1 MEESLFNGCYNNRTS
16 CVKNDF
22 DEEVTNIISIVTYP
36 DNADCPVAGVP
47 PVLQLLHGEGV
58 LSQVAGDGGEDRA
71 HGGGGRD
78 GVVRISETA
87 SL

>member
-22 DEEVTNIISIVTYP
+22 DEEVTNIILIVTYP
-36 DNADCPVAGVP
+36 DTAPVTGVP